1 LKQLLNFLKIEE
13 TEMAERDYN
22 FTDIENK
29 WQKTWD
35 EKKSFLAKVDK
46 SKPKFYVLEMFPYPS
61 GRIHMGHVR
70 NYTIGDIVARHK
82 KMKGY
87 NVFHPMGWD
96 SFGLPAEN
104 AAIKNNTPPFKWT
117 SENIAYMKTQLKR
130 LGFSY
135 DWSREVG
142 TYKPEYYRWNQWIFL
157 KMLEKG
163 LAYKKVS
170 SVNWCPECMTVL
182 ANEQAENG
190 VCWRCD
196 SEVTQKELDQWFFKI
211 TDYADDLLAGHD
223 EINATWPEQVITMQ
237 KNWIG
242 RSTGLK
248 VNFKLESGEDFPIF
262 TTRPDTVFGVTF
274 MVIAPEHPLLD
285 RVTDPKVK
293 EFVNRVKSQSMID
306 RTSEDKEKEGIDT
319 GIKVINPFNGDK
331 VSLYVGNFVLMGY
344 GTGAIM
350 AVPGHDVRDFA
361 FAKKYN
367 IPIKI
372 VIDTPG
378 SPLKLDEMKD
388 AYTGEGVCVN
398 SGEFTGVNSADA
410 IEKIAAFA
418 EKKGIGERMINYRLR
433 DWGISRQ
440 RYWGCPIPVIY
451 CDKCGTVPVP
461 EKDLPVVLPV
471 DVDFKGDATSPLTR
485 MPEFTNVK
493 CPSCGG
499 DARRETD
506 TMDTFVDSSWYYAR
520 YTSPHSDRIFDSD
533 EVNYWMSVDQYIGG
547 IEHAVMHLLYARFF
561 SMVLNDLGLL
571 KNREPFKKLL
581 TQGMV
586 IKDGAKMS
594 KSKGNVV
601 DPDEIIKKYG
611 ADTVRL
617 FMLFASPPVKDLDW
631 SDKGVEGSYRFLS
644 RVWRFMQKNKD
655 LYQKDYSI
663 NPELL
668 SDEQKKLRIE
678 LHRTVKYVSHD
689 IEERMQYNTAIARM
703 MELTNALYAV
713 SEDELYTDTG
723 KMIFSEV
730 VDKFI
735 PLLNPFVPHFAEELW
750 EDFGNKTLLVD
761 VKWPEYIEELTIRD
775 EIEIVFQING
785 KIKVKANVPSDISE
799 DDMKK
804 MAFEDHKITELT
816 AGKEIVKVIAIA
828 GKLVNIVVK

>member
-1 LKQLLNFLKIEE
+1 M
-13 TEMAERDYN
+13 TERDYN
-22 FTDIENK
+22 FTEIEEK
-29 WQKTWD
+29 WQKTWE
-35 EKKSFLAKVDK
+35 EKGSFLNRVDK
-46 SKPKFYVLEMFPYPS
+46 NKPKYYVLEMFPYPS

-87 NVFHPMGWD
+87 NIFHPMGWD

-117 SENIAYMKTQLKR
+117 SENIANMKSQLKR

-135 DWSREVG
+135 DWTREVG

-170 SVNWCPECMTVL
+170 SVNWCPECQTVL

-196 SEVTQKELDQWFFKI
+196 SPVTQKELEQWFFKI
-211 TDYADDLLAGHD
+211 TAYADDLLAGHD
-223 EINATWPEQVITMQ
+223 EIADTWPEQVLTMQ

-248 VNFKLESGEDFPIF
+248 VNFKLESGESFPIF
-262 TTRPDTVFGVTF
+262 TTRPDTIFGVTF
-274 MVIAPEHPLLD
+274 MVIAPEHPLLEK
-285 RVTDPKVK
+285 VTDPKVK
-293 EFVNRVKSQSMID
+293 DFIAKCKSQSMID

-319 GIKVINPFNGDK
+319 GLKVINPFTGDK
-331 VSLYVGNFVLMGY
+331 VSLYVGNFVLMEY

-361 FAKKYN
+361 FAKKYG
-367 IPIKI
+367 IPMKI
-372 VIDTPG
+372 VIDRPDA
-378 SPLKLDEMKD
+378 PLKLSEMTD
-388 AYTGEGVCVN
+388 AYTGEGLCVN
-398 SGEFTGVNSADA
+398 SGEFSGLNNKDA
-410 IEKIAAFA
+410 IDKIADYA
-418 EKKGIGERMINYRLR
+418 EKKGIGERTINYRLR

-440 RYWGCPIPVIY
+440 RYWGCPIPIIY
-451 CDKCGTVPVP
+451 CEKCGAVPVP
-461 EKDLPVVLPV
+461 EKDLPVVLPTE
-471 DVDFKGDATSPLTR
+471 VDFKGDAQSPLTR
-485 MPEFTNVK
+485 MPEFTKVK
-493 CPSCGG
+493 CPTCGG

-520 YTSPHSDRIFDSD
+520 YSSPWSDKIFDEE
-533 EVNYWMSVDQYIGG
+533 EVTYWMPVDQYIGG

-571 KNREPFKKLL
+571 KDREPFKRLL

-586 IKDGAKMS
+586 IKDGSKMS

-617 FMLFASPPVKDLDW
+617 FMLFASPPQKDLDW

-644 RVWRFMQKNKD
+644 RVWRFMQKNRD
-655 LYQKDYSI
+655 LYTAGTVVK
-663 NPELL
+663 NEELTPEL
-668 SDEQKKLRIE
+668 KKLRIE
-678 LHRTVKYVSHD
+678 LHRAIKFVSHD

-703 MELTNALYAV
+703 MELTNALYAIP
-713 SEDELYTDTG
+713 EDELKTDAG
-723 KMIFSEV
+723 RKVFSEV

-735 PLLNPFVPHFAEELW
+735 PLMNPFVPHFAEEIW
-750 EDFGNKTLLVD
+750 SDFGKKNLLAD
-761 VKWPEYIEELTIRD
+761 EKWPEFIEELTVRD

-785 KIKVKANVPSDISE
+785 KIKAKVHVSSDITE
-799 DDMKK
+799 EEMKK
-804 MAFEDHKITELT
+804 LAHGDPKMAENIT
-816 AGKEIVKVIAIA
+816 GKQIVKEIVVP

>member
-1 LKQLLNFLKIEE
+1 
-13 TEMAERDYN
+13 MAEREYN
-22 FTDIENK
+22 FTDIEEK
-29 WQKTWD
+29 WQRIWN
-35 EKKSFLAKVDK
+35 EKGSFLNRVDK
-46 SKPKFYVLEMFPYPS
+46 ARPKYYVLEMFPYPS

-70 NYTIGDIVARHK
+70 NYTIGDIMARYRR
-82 KMKGY
+82 MKGF

-117 SENIAYMKTQLKR
+117 SENIENMKTQLKK

-135 DWSREVG
+135 DWTREVA

-170 SVNWCPECMTVL
+170 SVNWCPECQTVL

-196 SEVTQKELDQWFFKI
+196 SEVTQKELEQWFFRI

-223 EINATWPEQVITMQ
+223 EIAATWPEQVITMQ

-262 TTRPDTVFGVTF
+262 TTRPDTIFGVTF
-274 MVIAPEHPLLD
+274 MVIAPEHPLLEKI
-285 RVTDPKVK
+285 TDPKVRAFIDK
-293 EFVNRVKSQSMID
+293 CKNQSMVD
-306 RTSEDKEKEGIDT
+306 RTSDAKEKEGIDT

-331 VSLYVGNFVLMGY
+331 VSLYVGNFVLMEY

-350 AVPGHDVRDFA
+350 AVPAHDTRDFA
-361 FAKKYN
+361 FAKKYG
-367 IPIKI
+367 IPMKL
-372 VIDTPG
+372 VIDNPDA
-378 SPLKLDEMKD
+378 PLKLENMTE
-388 AYTGEGVCVN
+388 AYTAEGVCVN
-398 SGEFTGVNSADA
+398 SGEFSGLKNTDA
-410 IEKIAAFA
+410 IEKIAVSA
-418 EKKGIGERMINYRLR
+418 EKKGIGKKTVNYRLR

-451 CDKCGTVPVP
+451 CEKCGTVPVP

-471 DVDFKGDATSPLTR
+471 EVDFKGDAQSPLTR
-485 MPEFTNVK
+485 MPEFVNVK
-493 CPSCGG
+493 CPKCGG
-499 DARRETD
+499 NARRETD

-520 YTSPHSDRIFDSD
+520 YCSPWSDKIFDD
-533 EVNYWMSVDQYIGG
+533 EEVKYWMPVDQYIGG

-571 KNREPFKKLL
+571 KDREPFRKLL

-586 IKDGAKMS
+586 IKDGSKMS

-617 FMLFASPPVKDLDW
+617 FMLFAAPPVKDLDW
-631 SDKGVEGSYRFLS
+631 SDKGVEGSYRFIS
-644 RVWRFMQKNKD
+644 RVWRFMQKNSALYAEGSSLNGID
-655 LYQKDYSI
+655 L
-663 NPELL
+663 
-668 SDEQKKLRIE
+668 DEDLQKLRVE
-678 LHRTVKYVSHD
+678 LHRSLKLVTHD

-713 SEDELYTDTG
+713 PDELLESQNG
-723 KMIFSEV
+723 RKVFSEV
-730 VDKFI
+730 VEKFI
-735 PLLNPFVPHFAEELW
+735 PMMYPFVPHVAEELW
-750 EDFGNKTLLVD
+750 SGFGKKTMLAEVS
-761 VKWPEYIEELTIRD
+761 WPEYIEELTVRN

-785 KIKVKANVPSDISE
+785 KIKAKCMVPSEITQPE
-799 DDMKK
+799 MEK
-804 MAFEDHKITELT
+804 MAFENDKVAEAVT
-816 AGKEIVKVIAIA
+816 GKQVRKVIVVP
-828 GKLVNIVVK
+828 GKLVNIVIG